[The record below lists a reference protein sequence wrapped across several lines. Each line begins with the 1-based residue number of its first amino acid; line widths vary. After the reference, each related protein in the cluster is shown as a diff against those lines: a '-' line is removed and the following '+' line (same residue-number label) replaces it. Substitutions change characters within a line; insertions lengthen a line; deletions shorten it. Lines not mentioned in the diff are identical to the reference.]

1 MLAVWQKEL
10 KTYYY
15 TSAGYVFMGI
25 FLTLSAVF
33 FYSGNMAERSSNLMA
48 LLRSM
53 SYLWMLLCPLLTMR
67 LVAGERQL
75 RTDVLLGSL
84 PLPASSLIVGKYL
97 AAATVLLLTTVCTWI
112 FPAVTALYG
121 KVYLPETLTGYL
133 GFTLMGLMFIALDMT
148 ATCLCLTP
156 LTACVAGLGINLAFW
171 LFDVVA
177 AASSGTVLARAL
189 TFLSPNQRFT
199 PFTLGQLSLANIIY
213 ALCFICAMLLLCE
226 RLIKRRRR

>member
-1 MLAVWQKEL
+1 MLSVWQKEL

-25 FLTLSAVF
+25 FLALSAVF
-33 FYSGNMAERSSNLMA
+33 FYSGNMAEHSSNCMA

-67 LVAGERQL
+67 LIAGERQQ
-75 RTDVLLGSL
+75 RTDNLLGSL
-84 PLPASSLIVGKYL
+84 PIPASSVILGKYA
-97 AAATVLLLTTVCTWI
+97 AAATVLMLTTVCTFI
-112 FPAVTALYG
+112 FPGIIAVYGRLY
-121 KVYLPETLTGYL
+121 VSETLTGYL

-148 ATCLCLTP
+148 ATCLCSTP

-177 AASSGTVLARAL
+177 AASSGTSIAKVLS
-189 TFLSPNQRFT
+189 FLSPNQRFT
-199 PFTLGQLSLANIIY
+199 PYTLGQLSLANIIY
-213 ALCFICAMLLLCE
+213 ALCFICAMLLICD
-226 RLIKRRRR
+226 RLMKRRRR